1 MECGGPRTGIHRA
14 PALPVKTAMHAYDLI
29 FWFLGAIAF
38 TLARLAWD
46 EWRQHVRYGSKG
58 RRDDAAPHPTTAQL
72 SG

>member
-1 MECGGPRTGIHRA
+1 
-14 PALPVKTAMHAYDLI
+14 MHAYELI

-46 EWRQHVRYGSKG
+46 EWRVHVRYGSKE
-58 RRDDAAPHPTTAQL
+58 RRDGAAPHPTTAQL